1 MRGPDKRR
9 PATEISGSGSTKL
22 DRLPGAIDFSPDT
35 LRTQLKGARRKLEEL
50 TDALQCVADWRDDL
64 RVRIR
69 HAQLR
74 FQFVS
79 LNQDEQTLLAAEVTT
94 FVEVYDAIT
103 VSLCEA
109 KRHE

>member
-64 RVRIR
+64 RCGFATRSSGFNSSVLIKTNRLFSQQR
-69 HAQLR
+69 LR
-74 FQFVS
+74 P
-79 LNQDEQTLLAAEVTT
+79 L
-94 FVEVYDAIT
+94 
-103 VSLCEA
+103 
-109 KRHE
+109 